1 MKIDHQ
7 IGKTDAPMPPEE
19 EKKSHT
25 DQSGFQPYK
34 SKYRKSGTGCLHQI
48 NDHLWE
54 GKYTPRNADGKRIS
68 QSVYGRNKEEC
79 EEKLAVLIQT
89 VKAEIEAEKAIQ
101 KQETPSE
108 MMMQ

>member
-1 MKIDHQ
+1 MIWPNSC
-7 IGKTDAPMPPEE
+7 GR
-19 EKKSHT
+19 KSNRPCLSSAT
-25 DQSGFQPYK
+25 IEDRRDFQPWQPTR
-34 SKYRKSGTGCLHQI
+34 RKRGTGCVYQI

-68 QSVYGRNKEEC
+68 RSVYGRNKEEC

-89 VKAEIEAEKAIQ
+89 VKAEIGAEKALQ